1 MTDYGKGGVLS
12 AATALPATSA
22 AVYVLAEK
30 VNPAII
36 YGLIAVSVVSLVYL
50 VGSVSRYLANRKN

>member
-1 MTDYGKGGVLS
+1 MTDYGKGSVLS
-12 AATALPATSA
+12 AASVLPATGA
-22 AVYVLAEK
+22 MAYVLSER